1 MNPTLLTFAAILVF
15 TGGLVIG
22 YVTGW
27 GDGAA
32 RGFTVGFEAA
42 YTDIRRVVARL
53 RP

>member
-15 TGGLVIG
+15 TGGLVVG

-32 RGFTVGFEAA
+32 RGFSVGWTAA
-42 YTDIRRVVARL
+42 HTEVRRVIARL